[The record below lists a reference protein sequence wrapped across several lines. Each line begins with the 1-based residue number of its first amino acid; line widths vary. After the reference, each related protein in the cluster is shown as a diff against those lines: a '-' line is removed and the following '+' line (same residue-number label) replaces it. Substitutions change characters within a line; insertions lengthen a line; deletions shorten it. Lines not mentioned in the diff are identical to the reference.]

1 MSQKVPNRII
11 FREYFESLLVAIVI
25 ALILRFFVISAYK
38 IPTGSMTPTLKV
50 GDFVFAYKLN
60 YGVTIPFS
68 GGERMASR
76 LPLRGDVIVF
86 KFPGHEATSYVKRVI
101 GLPGDHIQIKNKK
114 LYVNGAQAQYTPEN
128 SDVIGDL
135 PSKEYYSVYNEE
147 FYGSSHLIIY
157 NQTQKDPETSDFGPI
172 VVPPQNVFV
181 LGDNRDSSD
190 DSRYWG
196 SVPVR
201 NIEGQVVLVWLSLDW
216 LNRWGTDQMPQVRW
230 SRVFQAVR

>member
-1 MSQKVPNRII
+1 MQKVPNRIV
-11 FREYFESLLVAIVI
+11 FREYFESLVVAVII
-25 ALILRFFVISAYK
+25 ALMLRFFVVSAYK

-60 YGVTIPFS
+60 YGVPIPFTS
-68 GGERMASR
+68 GDR
-76 LPLRGDVIVF
+76 LGRKQPLRGDVIVF
-86 KFPGHEATSYVKRVI
+86 RFPGHETTSYVKRVV

-114 LYVNGAQAQYTPEN
+114 VFINGVQAIYSAAA
-128 SDVIGDL
+128 SDVIQDL
-135 PSKEYYSVYNEE
+135 PSKEYYSVYHED
-147 FYGSSHLIIY
+147 FYGASHLIIY
-157 NQTQKDPETSDFGPI
+157 NQSQKDSQTSDFGPVI
-172 VVPPQNVFV
+172 VPPLNVFV

-196 SVPVR
+196 SVPVQ

-230 SRVFQAVR
+230 DRVFQAVR

>member
-1 MSQKVPNRII
+1 MSSNVPNRII
-11 FREYFESLLVAIVI
+11 FREYFESLLVAIII
-25 ALILRFFVISAYK
+25 ALVLRFFVISAYK

-68 GGERMASR
+68 GGERIAGRM
-76 LPLRGDVIVF
+76 PLRGDVVVF
-86 KFPGHEATSYVKRVI
+86 RFPGHENTSYVKRVV

-114 LYVNGAQAQYTPEN
+114 LFVNGIQAQYVPA
-128 SDVIGDL
+128 SPDIIGDL

-147 FYGSSHLIIY
+147 SYGSTHFIIY
-157 NQTQKDPETSDFGPI
+157 NQTQKSSESADFGPVI
-172 VVPPQNVFV
+172 VPPKNVFV

-196 SVPVR
+196 SVPVK

-230 SRVFQAVR
+230 DRVFQAVR

>member
-1 MSQKVPNRII
+1 MSPKVPNRII
-11 FREYFESLLVAIVI
+11 FREYFESLLVAVVI
-25 ALILRFFVISAYK
+25 ALILRFFVVSAYK

-60 YGVTIPFS
+60 YGVTIPFAS
-68 GGERMASR
+68 GDRIASR
-76 LPLRGDVIVF
+76 LPLRGDVVVF
-86 KFPGHEATSYVKRVI
+86 KFPGHENTSYVKRVV
-101 GLPGDHIQIKNKK
+101 GLHGDHVQIKNKK
-114 LYVNGAQAQYTPEN
+114 LFINGVQAEYTLAN
-128 SDVIGDL
+128 SDLIGDL
-135 PSKEYYSVYNEE
+135 PSKEYYSVYNEN

-157 NQTQKDPETSDFGPI
+157 NQTQKDSETSDFGPVI
-172 VVPPQNVFV
+172 VPPQNIFV

>member
-1 MSQKVPNRII
+1 MAV
-11 FREYFESLLVAIVI
+11 VI

-60 YGVTIPFS
+60 YGIAIPFS
-68 GGERMASR
+68 GGERIARR
-76 LPLRGDVIVF
+76 LPLRGDVVVF
-86 KFPGHEATSYVKRVI
+86 KFPGHENTTYVKRVI

-114 LYVNGAQAQYTPEN
+114 LFVNGVEAKYTPADT
-128 SDVIGDL
+128 SLIGDL
-135 PSKEYYSVYNEE
+135 PSKEYYSVYYEDS
-147 FYGSSHLIIY
+147 YGSSHLILH
-157 NQTQKDPETSDFGPI
+157 NQAQKDVETSSFGPVI
-172 VVPPQNVFV
+172 VPPQNIFV

-196 SVPVR
+196 SVPLK

-216 LNRWGTDQMPQVRW
+216 LNRWGTDQMPQIRW

>member
-1 MSQKVPNRII
+1 MSLKVPNRII

-25 ALILRFFVISAYK
+25 ALILRFFVVSAYK

-60 YGVTIPFS
+60 YGVSIPFS
-68 GGERMASR
+68 GGERIASR
-76 LPLRGDVIVF
+76 LPLRGDVVVF
-86 KFPGHEATSYVKRVI
+86 KFPGHENTIYVKRVV
-101 GLPGDHIQIKNKK
+101 GLPGDHIQIKNKM
-114 LYVNGAQAQYTPEN
+114 LFVNGAAAQYTLAK
-128 SDVIGDL
+128 SDVIEDL
-135 PSKEYYSVYNEE
+135 PSKEYYSVYSEE
-147 FYGSSHLIIY
+147 SYGNSHLIIY
-157 NQTQKDPETSDFGPI
+157 NQTQKEKESSDFGPVI
-172 VVPPQNVFV
+172 VPPQQVFV

-196 SVPVR
+196 SVPVK
-201 NIEGQVVLVWLSLDW
+201 NIEGQIVLVWLSLDW